1 MSEAP
6 KKYLGLLGG
15 ILVCLAVCLLPLQ
28 GLKREGQL
36 CLGLTLMAVIW
47 WATQA
52 AHSGYVSGIYL
63 MLLCLLKVAEP
74 ATVFSA
80 WADSAIWLVIGAY
93 LIASAVRNSGLG
105 ERLSYAFI
113 LRFVRSW
120 RSIILSIFA
129 LTLILSLLIP
139 HPWPRAFLI
148 MSVMTVVIRAA
159 ALPQRDAAVIGF
171 TVFAASVP
179 VSLIFLTGDATINP
193 LAASYAGEPVSFLCW
208 LQVFGPPAILLS
220 LLTLVLILVLFKP
233 SGPVVVDLDRV
244 RAAQEKLG
252 KLSERE
258 TRTLIWICVAVILWI
273 TNGFTG
279 LDIGWVT
286 LLVTMAMSLPVIGNV
301 LEPRDWGEV
310 PIHVAVFLTA
320 AIAIGKVGAVTGM
333 NSWIAST
340 LMPNVL
346 PENPILLAL
355 CVCILSV
362 IIHMF
367 MGSVIAVMGVTI
379 PAFLAFTQ
387 ESCAAPLA
395 VIGMVYL
402 SVAGHYALPFHHLN
416 MLVGQGAENGMY
428 GQRETLRMSFP
439 LLGAVLF
446 TMAAAAV
453 WWSVLGLL

>member
-1 MSEAP
+1 MSRNA
-6 KKYLGLLGG
+6 KKYWGLLGG
-15 ILVCLAVCLLPLQ
+15 ILVCFAVCTLPLQ
-28 GLKREGQL
+28 GLNREGQL

-47 WATQA
+47 WAAQVTQ
-52 AHSGYVSGIYL
+52 SGYVSGLYL

-74 ATVFSA
+74 AIIFSA
-80 WADSAIWLVIGAY
+80 WTDSAIWLVIGAY
-93 LIASAVRNSGLG
+93 LIACAVRNSGLG

-120 RSIILSIFA
+120 KSIILSIFA

-159 ALPQRDAAVIGF
+159 ALPQNDAAAVCF
-171 TVFAASVP
+171 SVFAASVP

-193 LAASYAGEPVSFLCW
+193 LAASYTGEPVSFLRW
-208 LQVFGPPAILLS
+208 LQVFGPPAVLLS
-220 LLTLVLILVLFKP
+220 LLTMGLILVLFKP
-233 SGPVVVDLDRV
+233 SGPVVVDLDEV
-244 RAAQEKLG
+244 RAAQAMLG
-252 KLSERE
+252 KLSKRE
-258 TRTLIWICVAVILWI
+258 IRTLVWSCVAVALWV

-279 LDIGWVT
+279 LDIGWIT
-286 LLVTMAMSLPVIGNV
+286 LLIPMAMSLPIIGTV
-301 LEPRDWGEV
+301 LEAKDWGEV
-310 PIHVAVFLTA
+310 PVQVLVFLTA
-320 AIAIGKVGAVTGM
+320 AIAIGQVGAVTGM
-333 NSWIAST
+333 NGWIANT
-340 LMPNVL
+340 LMPSVL
-346 PENPILLAL
+346 PENPVLLVL

-387 ESCAAPLA
+387 GSSAAPLA

-416 MLVGQGAENGMY
+416 ILVGQGGETGMY
-428 GQRETLRMSFP
+428 GQRETLRMSIP
-439 LLGAVLF
+439 LLGAVLL
-446 TMAAAAV
+446 TKLAAAG